1 VNVDAAK
8 KLLLID
14 LCAIFWWKWHA
25 SAGKEIDAAYQY
37 TVGKV
42 KSLARGYDHVAVC
55 SDSVRCFRMDIDPS
69 YKATRPPKN
78 PAAVEQLTRVEE
90 SLVSDGLLLWKVD
103 GFEADDVIATAV
115 AAALNYDDTL
125 EVVIAGQDKDLLQL
139 LGHRVT
145 MHKVTDDRMVTADG
159 VRQAFGV
166 APDQMRDW
174 LALVGD
180 TSDNVKGV
188 KGVGA
193 KTAAALL
200 QQCGDIEGIFRAVN
214 ETDEEG
220 QPRIK
225 GEAVRRELLAAD
237 AVVGTSR
244 KLVTL
249 RRDVPIE
256 FSEVFELRS
265 PKSLRSAGWDSAD
278 PDGGAWNDV
287 AHPVS
292 EPLPP
297 IPAPRASSPGPV
309 QKPETAPTSAQAAQV
324 PAKRALAAVSPSAQ
338 SGSGAIVVSDP
349 RWLFALEPPDAKS
362 AYVMATHLFNSRLF
376 ANYANEDA
384 IFAVIIAGRSMGL
397 DAMTALRG
405 MHIIEGKPCV
415 SAPLMI
421 GQILRSGKAQYFDLV
436 DSTENVATYET
447 TRVGRPRPVTM
458 SFSMDDARKAKLIKD
473 GKADSNWA
481 KYPRTMLRWRA
492 ATELARAVYPDVVSN
507 VYTIDEMS
515 NGGASD
521 IMDAEFEAA

>member
-1 VNVDAAK
+1 METTR

-25 SAGKEIDAAYQY
+25 SAGKEIDAAFQY
-37 TVGKV
+37 TVGKI
-42 KSLARGYDHVAVC
+42 KSLARGYDYVAVC
-55 SDSVRCFRMDIDPS
+55 SDAPRSFRLDIDQA

-78 PAAVEQLTRVEE
+78 PAAVEQLARVEE
-90 SLVSDGLLLWKVD
+90 SLAGEGFLLWKVD

-115 AAALNYDDTL
+115 AAALDYDDGL

-145 MHKVTDDRMVTADG
+145 MHKVTDDRIVTADG

-180 TSDNVKGV
+180 TADNVKGV

-193 KTAAALL
+193 KTAATLL
-200 QQCGDIEGIFRAVN
+200 QQCGDIEGIFRALG
-214 ETDEEG
+214 ETDDEG

-225 GEAVRRELLAAD
+225 GDAVRRELMAAD
-237 AVVGTSR
+237 GVIGTSR

-249 RRDVPIE
+249 RQDVPIE
-256 FSEVFELRS
+256 FAEVFEPRA
-265 PKSLRSAGWDSAD
+265 PKSLRSAEWDSSEPSGD
-278 PDGGAWNDV
+278 AWQTSTP
-287 AHPVS
+287 AAS
-292 EPLPP
+292 QPLPP
-297 IPAPRASSPGPV
+297 MPAARPSSPGPTS
-309 QKPETAPTSAQAAQV
+309 KPEPTPTSGHSAPV
-324 PAKRALAAVSPSAQ
+324 PPKRALAAVPPEASH
-338 SGSGAIVVSDP
+338 GAPIAITTSDP
-349 RWLFALEPPDAKS
+349 RWMFALEPSDVKA
-362 AYVMATHLFNSRLF
+362 AYIMATHLFKSRLF

-405 MHIIEGKPCV
+405 MHIIEGKPTV

-436 DSTENVATYET
+436 ESTDERAVYET
-447 TRVGRPRPVTM
+447 LRTGRTKPVSM
-458 SFSMDDARKAKLIKD
+458 PFSMDDARRAKLIKD
-473 GKADSNWA
+473 GKTDSNWF

-521 IMDAEFEAA
+521 IVDAEFEAA